1 MDGPT
6 PGCPGA
12 FKGMNFLIN
21 IDNNPLFSTGI
32 VGLIKQ
38 AIEECNISSYF
49 VTSDFSTENIQNA
62 DFIFMTACSG
72 EYYLCFKDLIN
83 RKKSVKSFIFVS
95 SGIIPPKTS
104 LPECIKEARF
114 FLQKARP
121 ALVYD
126 AILKAVRGYVASQE
140 LAKLD
145 SKNTW
150 SCLNCNHRALSFTQE
165 KVAHGLN
172 ICLGMS
178 DIADRMGIT
187 YKTAVSHKKN
197 IMSKFNLNNKLELY
211 EFIAQYHKRK
221 H

>member
-1 MDGPT
+1 
-6 PGCPGA
+6 
-12 FKGMNFLIN
+12 MNFLIN
-21 IDNNPLFSTGI
+21 IDNDPLFSRGI
-32 VGLIKQ
+32 VGLINQ
-38 AIEECNISSYF
+38 ALKECNIHSSF
-49 VTSDFSTENIQNA
+49 VTFDFNSENIQQA
-62 DFIFMTACSG
+62 DFIFMTACAG

-95 SGIIPPKTS
+95 SDIIPPKTS
-104 LPECIKEARF
+104 LPECLKEARF

-121 ALVYD
+121 ALVYE
-126 AILKAVRGYVASQE
+126 AILKAIRSFTTSQDVAKPA
-140 LAKLD
+140 AKN
-145 SKNTW
+145 SW
-150 SCLNCNHRALSFTQE
+150 PCLNCNHKALSFTQE

-172 ICLGMS
+172 LCLGIS

-197 IMSKFNLNNKLELY
+197 IMSKFNLNNKVELY